1 LDALRRLLLG
11 DKATILLLA
20 ASLIQLLPSYLL
32 FNMRLLLFTLISCC
46 LFGCKKDDGFEK
58 YVDLIY
64 RESFEIPAGVGV
76 FDVPHLFI
84 TDVPSKYLDIL
95 NAANIKPEEIKKVL
109 TIESTINGIF
119 GDEDL
124 DVIDRISLRVIQGS
138 NSSDFIEIAYRDPV
152 PNNPG
157 NGMGL
162 IPSLSDSKDF
172 ISQEMINFEIVIW
185 LRANTTQTIPLQL
198 DLKMRAGY

>member
-1 LDALRRLLLG
+1 MQQGNHIVVDSFINRVV
-11 DKATILLLA
+11 TI
-20 ASLIQLLPSYLL
+20 YLL
-32 FNMRLLLFTLISCC
+32 FTMRLLLLALITCC
-46 LFGCKKDDGFEK
+46 LFSCKKDDGFEK
-58 YVDLIY
+58 YVDLVY
-64 RESFEIPAGVGV
+64 RETFEIPAGVGIY
-76 FDVPHLFI
+76 DVPHLFI
-84 TDVPSKYLDIL
+84 NDVPSKYLDIL
-95 NAANIKPEEIKKVL
+95 KAGNITTEEIKKVL
-109 TIESTINGIF
+109 TVESTIKGIF

-157 NGMGL
+157 SGMGL

-172 ISQEMINFEIVIW
+172 ISQETINFEIVIW

>member
-1 LDALRRLLLG
+1 
-11 DKATILLLA
+11 
-20 ASLIQLLPSYLL
+20 
-32 FNMRLLLFTLISCC
+32 MRLLLLALISSC
-46 LFGCKKDDGFEK
+46 LLSCNKDDGFEK
-58 YVDLIY
+58 YVELIY

-84 TDVPSKYLDIL
+84 NDVPSKYLDL
-95 NAANIKPEEIKKVL
+95 LRAGNMKPEEIEKVL
-109 TIESTINGIF
+109 TIESTISGIF

-124 DVIDRISLRVIQGS
+124 GVIDRISLRVIQGN
-138 NSSDFIEIAYRDPV
+138 NSSDFIEIAYRDPA

-162 IPSLSDSKDF
+162 IPSLSDSKAF
-172 ISQEMINFEIVIW
+172 ISQETINFEIVIW